1 MSKVVLSEQEKKE
14 FFKRFLDAI
23 EYSYKSNLLP
33 DFFLD
38 FFSDT
43 EVDTFIKRLEVFKRL
58 SRGESYAKLNHEL
71 SVSPITTSKV
81 SKSLRD
87 SSDNFKQILN
97 ELSDSPV
104 SKLDTKTPDT
114 FSKRKSYLG

>member
-33 DFFLD
+33 DFLID

-81 SKSLRD
+81 SKSLRE
-87 SSDNFKQILN
+87 SSENFKKVIEQLCDEPSRDITQK
-97 ELSDSPV
+97 S
-104 SKLDTKTPDT
+104 PDT
-114 FSKRKSYLG
+114 LSKRKSYLG

>member
-33 DFFLD
+33 DFFID

-87 SSDNFKQILN
+87 SSENFRKIIEQLYD
-97 ELSDSPV
+97 EP
-104 SKLDTKTPDT
+104 SKDITQKSPDT
-114 FSKRKSYLG
+114 SSKRKSYLG